1 MPTPTRASSREKV
14 NAYRA
19 RMKKKGMRLIQMWVP
34 DTRSA
39 AFRRQAR
46 RDGLAVANSA
56 HAAADQAFVDAIS
69 AWDADA

>member
-1 MPTPTRASSREKV
+1 MCLAMSSRDKV

-19 RMKKKGMRLIQMWVP
+19 RMKKKG
-34 DTRSA
+34 A

-46 RDGLAVANSA
+46 RDGLAIANSPYA
-56 HAAADQAFVDAIS
+56 SADQQFVDAIS

>member
-1 MPTPTRASSREKV
+1 MPTTARSSSREKV
-14 NAYRA
+14 NAYRT

-34 DTRSA
+34 DTRSL

-46 RDGLAVANSA
+46 RDGLAVANSP

-69 AWDADA
+69 AWDAHT